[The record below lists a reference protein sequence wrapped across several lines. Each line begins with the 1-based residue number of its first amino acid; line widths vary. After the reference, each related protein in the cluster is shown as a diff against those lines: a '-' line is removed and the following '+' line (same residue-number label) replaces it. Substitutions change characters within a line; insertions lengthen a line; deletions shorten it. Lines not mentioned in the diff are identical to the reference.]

1 MLSHIVEDVR
11 CGKLRP
17 EYEKSKFASTF
28 LELSCLQG
36 MLLRGDRVVIPQAMQ
51 ADVLALAHEGHPGT
65 VTMLQQLRGAVWWP
79 GMTTDV
85 TEYVKTCNV
94 GCASA
99 VPRTVTPPM
108 TIRETPE
115 RP

>member
-1 MLSHIVEDVR
+1 MYARNVVER
-11 CGKLRP
+11 
-17 EYEKSKFASTF
+17 
-28 LELSCLQG
+28 
-36 MLLRGDRVVIPQAMQ
+36 DRVVIPQALQ

-85 TEYVKTCNV
+85 TEYVKTRNV

-115 RP
+115 RPWQHCSADYKGPIGGKYYFQYSH